1 MKTININEH
10 IWNIWNIGKENNVD
24 IGVAKDM
31 FIANLEQRAAVYHG
45 ADELD
50 YAALGAAWAELGD
63 GDKTKQRETY
73 RQITAVTEAGGRYK
87 DLTAARRADDR
98 ETFEGIVA
106 EAVAALEAPAEGEAE

>member
-1 MKTININEH
+1 MPGCRPRNGNA
-10 IWNIWNIGKENNVD
+10 D

-31 FIANLEQRAAVYHG
+31 FISNLDQKKAAYHG

-50 YAALGAAWAELGD
+50 YEALGAAWAGLSLEE
-63 GDKTKQRETY
+63 KTAQRETY

-98 ETFEGIVA
+98 EAFEAVVA
-106 EAVAALEAPAEGEAE
+106 EAVAALEAPAGDEPEAE